1 MSTFVKTADCSA
13 ARVVVP
19 RALSVDVMMKQV
31 LPKLEA
37 LAKAK
42 KTELVLQTDGDDRFV
57 VDLRRIGIGLTVMP
71 TDENPGVWV
80 LTGGVLHR
88 AKHFMFSI
96 EEWFFSV
103 FDALADT
110 EGFCAMLVAR
120 LQGLR
125 DDDQVLDDEYAKYEA
140 REEAAA
146 DARRSKKRTRR
157 IVREA
162 DAPNIAVIVDADDDE
177 K

>member
-31 LPKLEA
+31 FPKLEA

-42 KTELVLQTDGDDRFV
+42 TELRLEADGDDRFLV
-57 VDLRRIGIGLTVMP
+57 ALRRMGNGLTVMP

-80 LTGGVLHR
+80 LTGGALHR

-146 DARRSKKRTRR
+146 DARRAKKRTRR
-157 IVREA
+157 VEL
-162 DAPNIAVIVDADDDE
+162 APNIAVIVDADEDDDAE